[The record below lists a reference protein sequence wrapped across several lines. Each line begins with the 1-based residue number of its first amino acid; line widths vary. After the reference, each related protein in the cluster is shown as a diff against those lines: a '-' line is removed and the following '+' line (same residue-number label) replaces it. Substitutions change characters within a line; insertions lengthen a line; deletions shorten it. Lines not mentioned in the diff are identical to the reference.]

1 MYLLIQVCTCGW
13 QAVYSDP
20 WFKEEW
26 GSPLQKQ
33 RAAESPIGGATAP
46 IPIVKST
53 RGANPRVLKLCY
65 SLAPKSSFPSD
76 IFLFKLFCNSPVPP
90 FLSLFRSR
98 VKVPWALDFHC
109 TSKHCKSKLSSC
121 LISSLLPLVSSPH
134 PSFLSFLLLSSS
146 RPSYNGHLS
155 SGMAQTCTGSFCFI
169 ERTSLKARRWWK
181 KQKKKTTAWLATG
194 CWGEV
199 MWVKKTNSGAHSP
212 PLSALRSSISF
223 LKWSVSPLGTRGDEH
238 QLQRFCFSFA

>member
-33 RAAESPIGGATAP
+33 RAAEIPIGGATAP

-90 FLSLFRSR
+90 FLSFS
-98 VKVPWALDFHC
+98 
-109 TSKHCKSKLSSC
+109 LSSGQESRC
-121 LISSLLPLVSSPH
+121 HGPLTFTAHENTANPNSPLVSFPPFS
-134 PSFLSFLLLSSS
+134 PSFPLLTPPSS
-146 RPSYNGHLS
+146 RFFY
-155 SGMAQTCTGSFCFI
+155 
-169 ERTSLKARRWWK
+169 
-181 KQKKKTTAWLATG
+181 
-194 CWGEV
+194 
-199 MWVKKTNSGAHSP
+199 
-212 PLSALRSSISF
+212 
-223 LKWSVSPLGTRGDEH
+223 SPLPDPPTMAIFHLGWPKLAQEVSV
-238 QLQRFCFSFA
+238 L